1 MEQNPR
7 LGLLFFH
14 PDSPL
19 RSRGLG
25 TATGPSR
32 SRLGI
37 VAALESLLTLLSWLL
52 ARFPHAHYRSQ
63 IAYTLPFHSTYLA
76 SVPLS
81 CLRLPCG

>member
-7 LGLLFFH
+7 LGLLFFR

-25 TATGPSR
+25 TATVSSR

-37 VAALESLLTLLSWLL
+37 VAALESITLLAYPRFTASSGLLSALLL
-52 ARFPHAHYRSQ
+52 A
-63 IAYTLPFHSTYLA
+63 
-76 SVPLS
+76 PL
-81 CLRLPCG
+81 L